1 MDTTTLDFQPAYEA
15 VSDDNIDIS
24 DVIEVIET
32 DPAYANQST
41 PRKGKMYNGIDQHHS
56 RPRCVIVEEPA
67 QKQLRFRYPCEGR
80 SAGSIPG
87 ANSTPENKTYPTIKI
102 TGYKGKAIVVVSCVT
117 KDEPYRPHPHH
128 LVGREGCKKGV
139 CTVQV
144 PEDTMTVSFQNL
156 GIQCVKK
163 KDIEEALKTRE
174 EIRVDP
180 FRTGFS
186 HRNQPT
192 SIDLNAVRLCFQV
205 FLQGEQR
212 GKYVDLQPVVSTP
225 IYDKKA
231 MCDLVIVKLSDC
243 VCPVDGGHK
252 DIILLCEKVAKEDI
266 QIRFFEEKNN
276 EVVWE
281 GFGEFQPSQVHK
293 QTAIWFKPPKYK
305 TLDIMEP
312 VKMFVQLRRPSDG
325 ATSTPVPFQMVPLGR
340 PSIWSL
346 RPIAKKRNYDI
357 FSEILAKDSQFPS
370 KRTTAL
376 LQDLSKQAAAKSNE
390 VSSVETQTINLT
402 DSNDKIADKVDDKIE
417 QKVIDEVA
425 ELDELY
431 AQTKKQLASIDD
443 EKIVE
448 ASNNNFDDNKSY
460 TSLQLAFK
468 NPIDITIIDQ
478 TKYDDVVVP
487 RSPIINV
494 IPTAPEEEKLPPLP
508 PKRAKKLD
516 NQRSYSTKITDIN
529 DPSPN
534 RSSEKNLHL
543 LSNLTTDKIDLT
555 LPPRSQSF
563 SVTRPKSQCD
573 LNPPLKDLPPTPCST
588 LPKPKKR
595 KFFSGLMSYLSK
607 STNTSRETTPTARN
621 SLTTTNSLLATN
633 TLNRSASN
641 ISQHS
646 SASIHIPLKDQP
658 QNADDLNQNKIDA
671 ANENILP
678 DTYDLNLDLTE
689 AEHYALYTALA
700 PHATQSEFDETSCY
714 YAPVEE
720 PSPNKRKL
728 LELHEQYKNTPIPD
742 LYRPPTMNISPI
754 QTNVKDE
761 PDVSRSPFM
770 LEPTYSMDYQM
781 NFPPNIPSTSTAQ
794 PVQLLPSFNA
804 SWGGPSTSYS
814 IAVPNIPLVPDT
826 GITFTDMDSLKQITI
841 NSDDLP
847 VTSLTNMSLTDIP
860 PDGMI
865 DSLDRL
871 ANHEADRHLGPH

>member
-1 MDTTTLDFQPAYEA
+1 
-15 VSDDNIDIS
+15 
-24 DVIEVIET
+24 
-32 DPAYANQST
+32 
-41 PRKGKMYNGIDQHHS
+41 MYNGVDHHP

-87 ANSTPENKTYPTIKI
+87 ANSSPENKTFPTIKI

-186 HRNQPT
+186 HRSQPT

-212 GKYVDLQPVVSTP
+212 GRYIDLPPVVSTP

-231 MCDLVIVKLSDC
+231 MCDLIIVKLSDC
-243 VCPVDGGHK
+243 VCPVDGGNK

-293 QTAIWFKPPKYK
+293 QTAIWFRPPKYK
-305 TLDIMEP
+305 TLDVIEP
-312 VKMFVQLRRPSDG
+312 VKMFIQLRRPSDN
-325 ATSTPVPFQMVPLGR
+325 ATSAPVPFQMVSLGR

-357 FSEILAKDSQFPS
+357 FSEILAKDTQFPS

-376 LQDLSKQAAAKSNE
+376 LQDLSKQAAATPSN
-390 VSSVETQTINLT
+390 VVSVETQTINGI
-402 DSNDKIADKVDDKIE
+402 DKSPKVTSKMDESIIE
-417 QKVIDEVA
+417 QKEIDKLADEVA

-431 AQTKKQLASIDD
+431 AQTKKHLLESMNDD
-443 EKIVE
+443 KIIQVAE
-448 ASNNNFDDNKSY
+448 PDNNNFDDTKSY

-468 NPIDITIIDQ
+468 NPIDITTADVG
-478 TKYDDVVVP
+478 KYEDVVVAQ
-487 RSPIINV
+487 SPVISV
-494 IPTAPEEEKLPPLP
+494 IPKPAEEEKLPPLP
-508 PKRAKKLD
+508 PKRAKKFD
-516 NQRSYSTKITDIN
+516 NQKTYSTKVTDIN
-529 DPSPN
+529 DPSSN
-534 RSSEKNLHL
+534 VSLNQNLNLSQTL
-543 LSNLTTDKIDLT
+543 LTDKIDLT

-563 SVTRPKSQCD
+563 SITRPKSQSD

-595 KFFSGLMSYLSK
+595 KFLSGLMSYLSK

-621 SLTTTNSLLATN
+621 SLVNSNSLLTTN
-633 TLNRSASN
+633 NLNRSASN

-646 SASIHIPLKDQP
+646 SSSVHIPLKDPVQS
-658 QNADDLNQNKIDA
+658 ADDLNQNKINT
-671 ANENILP
+671 ANENILSGS
-678 DTYDLNLDLTE
+678 YDLNLDLTE
-689 AEHYALYTALA
+689 AEHYALYTTLA

-714 YAPVEE
+714 YAPVEGGKIFTE
-720 PSPNKRKL
+720 AELQAKLTTNK
-728 LELHEQYKNTPIPD
+728 T
-742 LYRPPTMNISPI
+742 
-754 QTNVKDE
+754 
-761 PDVSRSPFM
+761 
-770 LEPTYSMDYQM
+770 
-781 NFPPNIPSTSTAQ
+781 
-794 PVQLLPSFNA
+794 
-804 SWGGPSTSYS
+804 
-814 IAVPNIPLVPDT
+814 
-826 GITFTDMDSLKQITI
+826 
-841 NSDDLP
+841 
-847 VTSLTNMSLTDIP
+847 
-860 PDGMI
+860 
-865 DSLDRL
+865 
-871 ANHEADRHLGPH
+871 

>member
-1 MDTTTLDFQPAYEA
+1 MFTLAKLKEMSKRYE
-15 VSDDNIDIS
+15 DDEFEPTYEGVPNDDIDIS

-32 DPAYANQST
+32 DPAYSNQPHEEES
-41 PRKGKMYNGIDQHHS
+41 KMYNGVDQHHA
-56 RPRCVIVEEPA
+56 RPRCVIVEQPA

-87 ANSTPENKTYPTIKI
+87 VGSTPENKTYPTIKI

-212 GKYVDLQPVVSTP
+212 GRYTDLPPVVSTP

-243 VCPVDGGHK
+243 VCPVDGGNK
-252 DIILLCEKVAKEDI
+252 DLILLCEKVAKEDI

-281 GFGEFQPSQVHK
+281 GYGEFQPNQVHK
-293 QTAIWFKPPKYK
+293 QTAIAFRPPKYK
-305 TLDIMEP
+305 TLDVIEP
-312 VKMFVQLRRPSDG
+312 VKMFIQLRRPSDN
-325 ATSTPVPFQMVPLGR
+325 ATSAPLAFQMVSLGR

-346 RPIAKKRNYDI
+346 RPITKKRNYDI
-357 FSEILAKDSQFPS
+357 FSEILAKDTQFPS

-376 LQDLSKQAAAKSNE
+376 LQDLSKQATSKPNN
-390 VSSVETQTINLT
+390 VVSVETQTLNGIDANNKLT
-402 DSNDKIADKVDDKIE
+402 DKIDGDIIE
-417 QKVIDEVA
+417 QKAIDKLVDEVA

-431 AQTKKQLASIDD
+431 AQTKKQLLESMNDD
-443 EKIVE
+443 KMFQDIQPD
-448 ASNNNFDDNKSY
+448 NNNFDDTKSY

-468 NPIDITIIDQ
+468 NPVDITITDEG
-478 TKYDDVVVP
+478 KYEEVAVAQ
-487 RSPIINV
+487 SPLISV
-494 IPTAPEEEKLPPLP
+494 APKAPEEEKLPPLP
-508 PKRAKKLD
+508 PKRAKKFD
-516 NQRSYSTKITDIN
+516 NQKTYSTKVTDIN

-534 RSSEKNLHL
+534 VSMNQNLNLSQTL
-543 LSNLTTDKIDLT
+543 LTDRTDLT

-563 SVTRPKSQCD
+563 SIIRPKSQSD

-595 KFFSGLMSYLSK
+595 KFFSGLISYLSK
-607 STNTSRETTPTARN
+607 STNTSRETTPTARY
-621 SLTTTNSLLATN
+621 SVASSNSLLATN
-633 TLNRSASN
+633 NFNRSSSN
-641 ISQHS
+641 VSEHS
-646 SASIHIPLKDQP
+646 STSIHIPLKDPVQTV
-658 QNADDLNQNKIDA
+658 ADDLNQNKIDTT
-671 ANENILP
+671 NENNLP
-678 DTYDLNLDLTE
+678 SPYLDLTE
-689 AEHYALYTALA
+689 AEHYALYTAFA
-700 PHATQSEFDETSCY
+700 PHATQSEFDEASSY
-714 YAPVEE
+714 YAPVEGGE
-720 PSPNKRKL
+720 IFTEQELQSKLATNK
-728 LELHEQYKNTPIPD
+728 T
-742 LYRPPTMNISPI
+742 
-754 QTNVKDE
+754 
-761 PDVSRSPFM
+761 
-770 LEPTYSMDYQM
+770 
-781 NFPPNIPSTSTAQ
+781 
-794 PVQLLPSFNA
+794 
-804 SWGGPSTSYS
+804 
-814 IAVPNIPLVPDT
+814 
-826 GITFTDMDSLKQITI
+826 
-841 NSDDLP
+841 
-847 VTSLTNMSLTDIP
+847 
-860 PDGMI
+860 
-865 DSLDRL
+865 
-871 ANHEADRHLGPH
+871 